1 MLRRMIDEELERSRS
16 ARGANVPGWIASQ
29 AQGRAKRLAAALYLI
44 SGEWYFPRWGRV
56 ERWPSRRAAL
66 RGLFRQSQQLEE
78 GYEEQAERQR
88 DPALRQLFAELAR
101 ECRMEQHRLRHLLE
115 V

>member
-1 MLRRMIDEELERSRS
+1 MIEEELERARS
-16 ARGANVPGWIASQ
+16 ARGANVPGWIAAQ
-29 AQGRAKRLAAALYLI
+29 AQGRAKRLAAALFLI

-66 RGLFRQSQQLEE
+66 RGLFRQAQELEE
-78 GYEEQAERQR
+78 GYEEQRERVR
-88 DPALRQLFAELAR
+88 DPALRQLYRELAQ
-101 ECRMEQHRLRHLLE
+101 ECRIEQQRLRHLLE